1 MDFFKIKNKTDTSAD
16 LYFYGDIV
24 SDSWQSYWTE
34 EDRCP
39 EDIREFL
46 NDIEDHVDL
55 NIYVNSGGGSV
66 FGGLAIYNML
76 KRHKGYKTVYV
87 DGIAASI
94 ASVIALAGDRVIVPS
109 NAFIMIHK
117 PSGNMLKRHKGYKTV
132 YVDGIAA
139 SIASVIALAGD
150 RVIVPSNAFIM
161 IHKPSGVCFGNSD
174 EMREYAEV
182 LDKTQTNLMNVYKE
196 NLCEGVDLSEIEEMV
211 NNETWLN
218 GEEASKYFKIE
229 VAGAN
234 ETVACVSEWYKKYT
248 KIPGDITN
256 EVLMRNQQKLEEEK
270 NKLLLELEL
279 I

>member
-46 NDIEDHVDL
+46 NDIEPHVDL

-87 DGIAASI
+87 DG
-94 ASVIALAGDRVIVPS
+94 V
-109 NAFIMIHK
+109 
-117 PSGNMLKRHKGYKTV
+117 
-132 YVDGIAA
+132 AA

-234 ETVACVSEWYKKYT
+234 ETVACVSEWYKKYSFST
-248 KIPGDITN
+248 LKILATVKQICCH
-256 EVLMRNQQKLEEEK
+256 RRS
-270 NKLLLELEL
+270 
-279 I
+279 

>member
-117 PSGNMLKRHKGYKTV
+117 PSG
-132 YVDGIAA
+132 
-139 SIASVIALAGD
+139 
-150 RVIVPSNAFIM
+150 
-161 IHKPSGVCFGNSD
+161 VCFGNSD

-182 LDKTQTNLMNVYKE
+182 LDKTQTSIMNVYKE

-234 ETVACVSEWYKKYT
+234 ETVACVSEWYKNYT

>member
-46 NDIEDHVDL
+46 NDIEPHVDL

-66 FGGLAIYNML
+66 FGGLAIY
-76 KRHKGYKTVYV
+76 
-87 DGIAASI
+87 
-94 ASVIALAGDRVIVPS
+94 
-109 NAFIMIHK
+109 
-117 PSGNMLKRHKGYKTV
+117 NMLKRHKGYKTV

-256 EVLMRNQQKLEEEK
+256 GVLMRNQQKLEEEK